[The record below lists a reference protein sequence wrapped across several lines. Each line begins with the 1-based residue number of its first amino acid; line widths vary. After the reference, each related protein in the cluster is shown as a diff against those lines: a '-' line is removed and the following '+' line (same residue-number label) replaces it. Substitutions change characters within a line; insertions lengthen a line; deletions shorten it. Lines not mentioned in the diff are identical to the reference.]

1 VTVQHSPGPVRL
13 PTAMRRLRAA
23 LRDRMPDAWVVRRNY
38 FHRFGFYPDLCRP
51 RLLSEKINWLKLH
64 GVTPLHV
71 RCADKIAVR
80 PWVADRIG
88 AEYLVRAILMTRDAA
103 ELRPEIIPD
112 RQFAVKANNDTGSA
126 ILCHDRDHF
135 DWEDC
140 RRSIHHAMNR
150 RFWRVQRELQ
160 YRDIPPGVI
169 VEEMLHPDDPAFGL
183 TDYKLHCFHG
193 EPAFVELQLRPDG
206 VLYSALYTLDWR
218 RFPHR
223 LMAEESNSVEYPFDY
238 PRPERLDA
246 MIALARRLSE
256 PFPLCRVDLYETGSR
271 LWFGELT
278 FTPSAGLE
286 RFESFHPAPGED
298 PTALDAH
305 YGGLLDMDR
314 TRAQLAALRNTEA

>member
-1 VTVQHSPGPVRL
+1 MTQ
-13 PTAMRRLRAA
+13 TAQAARPARPAILRRLHSA

-38 FHRFGFYPDLCRP
+38 YHRFGFYPDLRRP

-80 PWVADRIG
+80 SWVADRVG
-88 AEYLVRAILMTRDAA
+88 EQYLVRAILITRDAA
-103 ELRPEIIPD
+103 ELRPDTIPD
-112 RQFAVKANNDTGSA
+112 RQFVAKANNDTGSA
-126 ILCHDRDHF
+126 ILCHDRDRF
-135 DWEDC
+135 DWADC
-140 RRSIHHAMNR
+140 RRRMQHAMER
-150 RFWRVQRELQ
+150 EFWRVQREMQ

-169 VEEMLHPDDPAFGL
+169 VEEMLHPDDPALGL
-183 TDYKLHCFHG
+183 TDFKLHCFHG
-193 EPAFVELQLRPDG
+193 EPAFVELQLRPQG
-206 VLYSALYTLDWR
+206 GLFSALYTLDWQ

-223 LMAEESNSVEYPFDY
+223 LMAEASNSVEYPGEH
-238 PRPERLDA
+238 PRPHRLDE

-286 RFESFHPAPGED
+286 RFEPFDPPPGQDPA
-298 PTALDAH
+298 ALDAH
-305 YGGLLDMDR
+305 YASLLDMAR
-314 TRAQLAALRNTEA
+314 TRSQLAALRAMPG